1 MFLSLGEEAVAASS
15 KTEAKQKSEPF
26 AKLWAIDDGS
36 FSAVKGQ
43 YTRMLS
49 STPDARALQWKEKM
63 GIGTPSEALPAT
75 ANDAMEVDS

>member
-15 KTEAKQKSEPF
+15 KTEAGKKCEPF
-26 AKLWAIDDGS
+26 AKLWAS
-36 FSAVKGQ
+36 EAECFSAVKGQ

-63 GIGTPSEALPAT
+63 GISAPSEPVPAT